1 MQCIWFNKTF
11 SSITAA
17 LQLIRSADLAG
28 EYHLCCSNTHPHAL
42 AAIAAHQYMVE
53 PSGLKHEAYLEW
65 CLQFCLEQEI
75 AIFIPG
81 KEAVQIS
88 ANRARFEAQGT
99 RVLSVASAEVLTL
112 LHDKARFYQTVQLPM
127 APPAEFRAVENIE
140 QFDAAWAE
148 LRPLH
153 AKLCIKPSSSVYGL
167 GFAVIDETRDSAQLL
182 MQGVQYHVPY
192 QELRQGLQQLPEF
205 RTMLLMQYLD
215 GHEYS
220 VDCVGD
226 AGRLVCAVARKKPL
240 TAGHGQLI
248 DMPAEIAAAC
258 QMLCQSYQLNG
269 NFNAQFRE
277 GSNGIALLEINPR
290 MSGGIA
296 MACVAGPNLPYLA
309 LRGFDQGFAGLAVPP
324 VRNGIRVA
332 EWSQAVELP
341 GVSL

>member
-1 MQCIWFNKTF
+1 MQRIWFNKTF

-17 LQLIRSADLAG
+17 LHLIRQADGAG
-28 EYHLCCSNTHPHAL
+28 DYHLLCSNTHPHAL
-42 AAIAAHQYMVE
+42 AAIAAHQYEVE
-53 PSGLKHEAYLEW
+53 PSGLSQEAYLDW
-65 CLQFCLEQEI
+65 CLHFCREQNI
-75 AIFIPG
+75 AIFVPG

-99 RVLSVASAEVLTL
+99 RVLSVASAQVLAL

-127 APPAEFRAVENIE
+127 APPAEFRVVENID

-148 LRPLH
+148 LRAHH

-167 GFAVIDETRDSAQLL
+167 GFAVIDEVRDSAQLL
-182 MQGVQYHVPY
+182 MQGAQYHVAY
-192 QELRQGLQQLPEF
+192 QDLRRGLQQLPEF
-205 RTMLLMQYLD
+205 RTMLLMEYLA

-226 AGRLVCAVARKKPL
+226 HGRLVVAVARKKPHI
-240 TAGHGQLI
+240 AGHGQLI
-248 DMPAEIAAAC
+248 EMTDDIASAC
-258 QMLCQSYQLNG
+258 QMLCQNYQLNG

-277 GSNGIALLEINPR
+277 GNQGIGLLEINPR

-309 LRGFDQGFAGLAVPP
+309 LRGFDRGFAGLEVPP
-324 VRNGIRVA
+324 VRNGLRVA
-332 EWSQAVELP
+332 EWAQAVALP
-341 GVSL
+341 GVVA